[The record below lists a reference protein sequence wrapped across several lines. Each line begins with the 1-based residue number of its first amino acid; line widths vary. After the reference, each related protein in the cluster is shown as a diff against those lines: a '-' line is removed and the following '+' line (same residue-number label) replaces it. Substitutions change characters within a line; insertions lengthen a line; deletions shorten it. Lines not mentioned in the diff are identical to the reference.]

1 MHGSLT
7 ISSEPAAEP
16 ISVPEARE
24 HLRITHTSE
33 DPLVEAYITAARLY
47 VEAYTKRQLVT
58 ATWLLKLDRFPPR
71 EIVVPLP
78 PLASVTSVTYIDEN
92 GDTQTWDSSLRQHDT
107 NSEPGR
113 IKPIES
119 ESFPSTQLDTY
130 NAVTVTFVAGYGD
143 ASAVPERF
151 KHAIKLMTANWFEFR
166 EPVIDGR
173 VMKAPTSVDALLNQD
188 RMWEF

>member
-7 ISSEPAAEP
+7 ISSGPAAEP
-16 ISVPEARE
+16 ISVSEARD
-24 HLRITHTSE
+24 HLRISETQE
-33 DPLVEAYITAARLY
+33 DPLITAYITAARLY
-47 VEAYTKRQLVT
+47 VEAFTKRQLVT
-58 ATWLLKLDRFPPR
+58 ATWLLGLERFPLR

-78 PLASVTSVTYIDEN
+78 PLASVTSVTYVDEN
-92 GDTQTWDSSLRQHDT
+92 GAAQTWNSSLYQVDT
-107 NSEPGR
+107 KSEPGR

-119 ESFPSTQLDTY
+119 ESFPSTQLGTY
-130 NAVTVTFVAGYGD
+130 NAVTVTFVGGYGD
-143 ASAVPERF
+143 ESAVPERF